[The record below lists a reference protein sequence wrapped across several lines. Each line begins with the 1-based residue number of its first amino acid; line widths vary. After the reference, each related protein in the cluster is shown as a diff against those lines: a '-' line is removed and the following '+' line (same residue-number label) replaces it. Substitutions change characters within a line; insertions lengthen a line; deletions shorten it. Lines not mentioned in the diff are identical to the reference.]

1 MENTE
6 AKMEQ
11 CVVVKSSH
19 HSSESEQKTA
29 QNDYKKYDDKY
40 DNSVSKMNNVKKEFV
55 KKWISQFMKLLIS
68 LMHKGKWLGRLTLD
82 IGQ

>member
-19 HSSESEQKTA
+19 HISESEQKTA
-29 QNDYKKYDDKY
+29 QNDYKKYNDKY
-40 DNSVSKMNNVKKEFV
+40 DNIVSKMNNVKKEFV
-55 KKWISQFMKLLIS
+55 KK
-68 LMHKGKWLGRLTLD
+68 
-82 IGQ
+82 